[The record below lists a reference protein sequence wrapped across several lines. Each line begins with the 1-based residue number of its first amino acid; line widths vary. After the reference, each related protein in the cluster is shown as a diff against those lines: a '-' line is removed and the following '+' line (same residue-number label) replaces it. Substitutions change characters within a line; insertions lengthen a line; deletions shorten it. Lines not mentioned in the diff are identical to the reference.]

1 MKNDK
6 GEIIAEDVV
15 INELPNDL
23 DYSQISSNVFEEDIN
38 EKGEKRISVY
48 PSKKSA
54 LVMKFD
60 QIQEVDSNLE

>member
-1 MKNDK
+1 VKNDK

-15 INELPNDL
+15 VNELPNDL

-60 QIQEVDSNLE
+60 EIKEVDSNLE

>member
-15 INELPNDL
+15 VNELPNDL

-60 QIQEVDSNLE
+60 EIKEVDSNLE